1 MDFPTEEGHNE
12 ITSSGNLRSTTV
24 SVDQFHEI
32 VKRISTSRWLWF
44 SVLEDYEFIL
54 LLVTFLTTMTSFI
67 NSLPCQQRP
76 GVKLKDAQV
85 LHHLRQRYLFVKK
98 FNVGRLPQPRKTRS
112 TTIPGTDYCP
122 WDWKEDINPDR
133 VPRTI
138 VKAACPGCSHFCRA
152 VVYHHN
158 VLVSRCDTKTG
169 DRVWK
174 WKQKV
179 LPIAFV
185 YDPYK

>member
-1 MDFPTEEGHNE
+1 M
-12 ITSSGNLRSTTV
+12 
-24 SVDQFHEI
+24 
-32 VKRISTSRWLWF
+32 
-44 SVLEDYEFIL
+44 
-54 LLVTFLTTMTSFI
+54 TFLTTMTSFI

-98 FNVGRLPQPRKTRS
+98 FNVGRLPQPRRTRS